1 MYRQLQTDKC
11 EDDQHGKLFKLTYVV
26 KLKKD
31 INQKDMIDKLRVRNG
46 NLEIMLAQV
55 DSGDTTL

>member
-1 MYRQLQTDKC
+1 
-11 EDDQHGKLFKLTYVV
+11 V

>member
-1 MYRQLQTDKC
+1 M
-11 EDDQHGKLFKLTYVV
+11 V

-31 INQKDMIDKLRVRNG
+31 TNQKDMIDKLRVRNG

-55 DSGDTTL
+55 DTGDMTL